1 MPPSLHLA
9 CLSST
14 LKTHRCGILFALCM
28 RMASNEKKNGG
39 QGNSAAAGGS
49 KKGHGSQSNKSQGS
63 GGKKGTEG
71 HGGGQGTSS
80 GN

>member
-1 MPPSLHLA
+1 MPEGGIVFA
-9 CLSST
+9 SSP
-14 LKTHRCGILFALCM
+14 G
-28 RMASNEKKNGG
+28 MASNEKKNGG
-39 QGNSAAAGGS
+39 QGNSGAAGGN
-49 KKGHGSQSNKSQGS
+49 KKGHGSQSNQGQGT

>member
-1 MPPSLHLA
+1 
-9 CLSST
+9 
-14 LKTHRCGILFALCM
+14 
-28 RMASNEKKNGG
+28 MASNEKKNGG
-39 QGNSAAAGGS
+39 QGNSGAAGGN
-49 KKGHGSQSNKSQGS
+49 KKGHGSQSNQGQGT

>member
-1 MPPSLHLA
+1 
-9 CLSST
+9 
-14 LKTHRCGILFALCM
+14 
-28 RMASNEKKNGG
+28 MASNQKKNDG
-39 QGNSAAAGGS
+39 QGNSGAAGGS
-49 KKGHGSQSNKSQGS
+49 KKGHGSQSNKSQCA